1 MTIRLTVTSLVVA
14 ALVSNYSSIAFAH
27 SGQSKNQA
35 PEISTAEAKLTY
47 TEIPYLEN
55 AFIDVSPAS
64 RHDGIRVGKL
74 GTDGGNKKMIT
85 EFAKEIAAYKHG
97 TFDSLLIAHKGKLVF
112 ESYYG
117 KGRLNLPHYQA
128 SATKT
133 YSGLALGRAI
143 QLGYLSMDDLDKPFI
158 SFLNQLDKSK
168 LVEGAEKIT
177 LRHALTMTSGIRVSD
192 EQKTKIYKL
201 PNQLM
206 GQREIQTILEN
217 SAPITAQSQTF
228 KYGYGPAL
236 VMQVV
241 EAVVP
246 GSAKDF
252 IKKEL
257 LNKMGI
263 TNYRWRTN
271 GSTGLPE
278 AGWRSSMT
286 SRDMIKFGI
295 LAMNKGKWQGEQ
307 LIPEEFITDGTSRL
321 LLTGD
326 DDVHWGGQDVSKQG
340 YGYFWWG
347 VDMKVGDKKYL
358 GMSAQGGNGQII
370 MIVEELDLL
379 IVHTAHDNK
388 PQYKQIIAEKIL
400 PAFI

>member
-1 MTIRLTVTSLVVA
+1 MAIRLTVTSLVVA
-14 ALVSNYSSIAFAH
+14 AFVSSYSSFA
-27 SGQSKNQA
+27 SENTEQSKDHA
-35 PEISTAEAKLTY
+35 PEISAAGAKLTY

-55 AFIDVSPAS
+55 AFIDASPAN
-64 RHDGIRVGKL
+64 RQDGIRVGKL
-74 GTDGGNKKMIT
+74 GADGSNKKMIVQ
-85 EFAKEIAAYKHG
+85 FAKEIAAYKHG

-117 KGRLNLPHYQA
+117 KGRVNLPHYQA

-158 SFLNQLDKSK
+158 DFLKQLDKSK
-168 LVEGAEKIT
+168 LVKGADKIT

-201 PNQLM
+201 PNQLK
-206 GQREIQTILEN
+206 GQGEIQTILEN
-217 SAPITAQSQTF
+217 SAPITKQSQTF

-246 GSAKDF
+246 GSAESF
-252 IKKEL
+252 IKNEL
-257 LNKMGI
+257 LSKMGI
-263 TNYRWRTN
+263 TNYKWRTN

-278 AGWRSSMT
+278 AGWRSSIT

-295 LAMNKGKWQGEQ
+295 LAMDKGKWQGEQ
-307 LIPEEFITDGTSRL
+307 LIPAEFITDGTSRL
-321 LLTGD
+321 LFTGD
-326 DDVHWGGQDVSKQG
+326 DDVHWGGKDISKQG

-347 VDMKVGDKKYL
+347 VDMKVGDKSYL

-370 MIVEELDLL
+370 MIVDELDLL

-388 PQYKQIIAEKIL
+388 PQYKQIIAERLL